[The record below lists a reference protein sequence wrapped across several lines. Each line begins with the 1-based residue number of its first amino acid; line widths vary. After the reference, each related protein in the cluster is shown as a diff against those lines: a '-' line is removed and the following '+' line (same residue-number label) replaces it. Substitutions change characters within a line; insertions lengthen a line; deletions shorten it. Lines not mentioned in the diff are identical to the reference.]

1 MLGFAGEG
9 EEEVGFEV
17 AFVDFVEDDRGGAV
31 CHGVCEEPADE
42 DSRGHEF
49 DDGGCAGVGV
59 AADGVADVVAELGSG
74 ELREAVGGG
83 AGGYAA
89 WLGHDDPAGWRAG
102 VCSGAAVCGAASAT
116 DLTPAGEVVGDGGW
130 HECGFAGSGWG
141 LDDGGTVAGEGGVE
155 FGEGVCEDEP
165 FPDHIQVKQG
175 VRV

>member
-9 EEEVGFEV
+9 KEEVGFEV

-31 CHGVCEEPADE
+31 CHGVCEEAADE
-42 DSRGHEF
+42 DSGGHEF
-49 DDGGCAGVGV
+49 DDGGGAGVGV
-59 AADGVADVVAELGSG
+59 AADGVADAFAEFGSG

-89 WLGHDDPAGWRAG
+89 GLGHDDPSGRRASTAATPIAS
-102 VCSGAAVCGAASAT
+102 VCT
-116 DLTPAGEVVGDGGW
+116 GEVVGDCGW
-130 HECGFAGSGWG
+130 RERGFTGSGRG
-141 LDDGGTVAGEGGVE
+141 LDDGGAVGCEGGVE
-155 FGEGVCEDEP
+155 FGEGVREDEP